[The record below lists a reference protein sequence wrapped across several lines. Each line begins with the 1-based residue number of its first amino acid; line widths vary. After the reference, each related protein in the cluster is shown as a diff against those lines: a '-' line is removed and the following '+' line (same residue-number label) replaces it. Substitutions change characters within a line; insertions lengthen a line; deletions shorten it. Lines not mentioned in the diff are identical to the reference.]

1 MKNEYGEVLDRNG
14 YAKSLLQKDSR
25 CYICGYYGHTHRHE
39 AFGAALRQKSKR
51 LGLWMHLCPDCHQNG
66 PQAAHRSQQ
75 TAAWLKRKAQEA
87 AMKRYGWDVETF
99 IQEFGR
105 SYL

>member
-1 MKNEYGEVLDRNG
+1 MVNEYGEKLDRNG

-51 LGLWMHLCPDCHQNG
+51 LGLWMHLCPTCHQNG
-66 PQAAHRSQQ
+66 RKAAHRDSD

-87 AMKRYGWDVETF
+87 AMSRYRWDVEEF
-99 IQEFGR
+99 VRQFGR
-105 SYL
+105 NWL